1 MVLRVLTEVKKL
13 PALDVGGGVTAIDGC
28 RRIGWFT
35 PLPTVVLCNLEH
47 PNSRSRRHSQF

>member
-1 MVLRVLTEVKKL
+1 MLTEVKKL